1 MSCCERVE
9 LPISRRRAA
18 RRPSSETGSAI
29 SIEGTRSVV
38 VEDLG
43 CSGARI
49 RGHKLPGIGKQVLIW
64 TEGLD
69 VLGSVVWARFG
80 VRGVEFD
87 ATHDAATHAP
97 ASTGIALARLGT
109 GSS

>member
-1 MSCCERVE
+1 MSCCERVDVP
-9 LPISRRRAA
+9 LGRRRAP

-29 SIEGTRSVV
+29 TIEGSSSVL

-87 ATHDAATHAP
+87 AAPDAKP
-97 ASTGIALARLGT
+97 IRPGMPLARQAT
-109 GSS
+109 RP

>member
-1 MSCCERVE
+1 MSCFERVDV
-9 LPISRRRAA
+9 PVSRRRAA
-18 RRPSSETGSAI
+18 RRPSSESGSAI
-29 SIEGTRSVV
+29 SLEGSRSVV

-43 CSGARI
+43 CNGARI

-87 ATHDAATHAP
+87 TMPDAATQANP
-97 ASTGIALARLGT
+97 STRLASGLGA
-109 GSS
+109 GS

>member
-1 MSCCERVE
+1 MSCCERVDV
-9 LPISRRRAA
+9 PVTRRRAA

-29 SIEGTRSVV
+29 SLEGSRSVV

-43 CSGARI
+43 CNGARI

-87 ATHDAATHAP
+87 TAPAATTQTHLSRRL
-97 ASTGIALARLGT
+97 ASQPGA
-109 GSS
+109 GS